1 MPVTHSNI
9 THMFQKH
16 GMIIPDRESVID
28 MEGLLDYL
36 GQKVAI
42 SPLSLDLDLC
52 GLHLP
57 DLQPWLQEPSRRA
70 GAHAGQ
76 GPHLD
81 CVQHRSRHAVLTP

>member
-42 SPLSLDLDLC
+42 VPLSL
-52 GLHLP
+52 
-57 DLQPWLQEPSRRA
+57 
-70 GAHAGQ
+70 
-76 GPHLD
+76 
-81 CVQHRSRHAVLTP
+81 LT